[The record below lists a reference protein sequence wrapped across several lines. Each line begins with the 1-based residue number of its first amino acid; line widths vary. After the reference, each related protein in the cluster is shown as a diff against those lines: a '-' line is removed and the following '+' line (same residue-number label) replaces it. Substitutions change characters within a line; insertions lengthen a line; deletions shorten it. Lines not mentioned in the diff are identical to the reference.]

1 MRLALLFDDPETQ
14 QIINDAQSEAHERMA
29 RLTTRQRQIV
39 ALLAEGLPNK
49 VIAHRI
55 GIAERTVE
63 NHRAEI
69 MKRTDSKSFASLVR
83 LVVLAG

>member
-1 MRLALLFDDPETQ
+1 MRLALLFDDERTQ
-14 QIINDAQSEAHERMA
+14 QIINDAQSEAYERMEK
-29 RLTTRQRQIV
+29 LTTRQRQIA
-39 ALLAEGLPNK
+39 ALLAEGMPNK

-55 GIAERTVE
+55 GITERTIE

-69 MKRTDSKSFASLVR
+69 MERTGSKTFASLVR

>member
-1 MRLALLFDDPETQ
+1 MRLALLFDDEKTQ
-14 QIINDAQSEAHERMA
+14 QIINDAQSEAYERFE
-29 RLTTRQRQIV
+29 RLTTRQRQIA

-63 NHRAEI
+63 NHRSEI
-69 MKRTDSKSFASLVR
+69 MERTGSKTFASLVR